1 MRIFWQ
7 LRWYFQQKWRHYVG
21 SILLFAVISA
31 LQLVPPKAVG
41 IIVDGVVDNTLDTNT
56 LILWLS
62 GLTVLIF
69 TIYGCRILWR
79 IWLFGAS
86 WELGTILRNRLYR
99 HLSTQPPRF
108 FERYKTGD
116 LMARGTND
124 VRNIVMT
131 AGEGGVLTAADSLIT
146 GIAVL
151 IIMVTQVSWKLTVM
165 ALLPMP
171 FLAIIIFFI
180 VRILHQRFRVAQ
192 EAFSTMSDMTQE
204 SLNGVRML
212 RAFGLENQ
220 EQQRFE
226 EVVDDTG
233 EKNIAVARVDAR
245 FDPAIQLTIGLSF
258 LLSVAAGAYLVDKGE
273 ITLGDLTAFTMYLG
287 LMIWPMLAF
296 AFLFNILERGS
307 AAWNRLQEI
316 FDEKPEI
323 ISGNKPIENKP
334 LPLKIDIDDFHWS
347 SDLPPALTEVNI
359 ELEPGK
365 MLGVAGPVGSGK
377 STLLTLLLRQHDLE
391 NGSIKFGDV
400 EIKDALLPQWRN
412 RFAVVNQSPFLF
424 SKSIFENIALGNPN
438 AEKEEVYRA
447 AKLACIHDDI
457 EKFPEGYQTE
467 VGEKGITLSGGQK
480 QRIAIARA
488 MLLNAQVL
496 VLDDALSAVDGRTE
510 HQILKNLETHY
521 RDQALIVIAHRL
533 TALEAADEIIV
544 LNHGHITE
552 RGQHSALLAHQAGTR
567 DVRVSETRAG
577 DGGIMNEPDQHV

>member
-131 AGEGGVLTAADSLIT
+131 AGEGVLTAADSLIT

-488 MLLNAQVL
+488 MLMNAQVL

-510 HQILKNLETHY
+510 HQILKNLETYY
-521 RDQALIVIAHRL
+521 RNQALIVIAHRL

-552 RGQHSALLAHQAGTR
+552 RGQHSALLAHKGWYAEMFEYQKLEQAM
-567 DVRVSETRAG
+567 E
-577 DGGIMNEPDQHV
+577 E

>member
-7 LRWYFQQKWRHYVG
+7 LRWYFQLKWKQYVG

-41 IIVDGVVDNTLDTNT
+41 IIVDGVVDNTLETST
-56 LILWLS
+56 LVMWLL
-62 GLTVLIF
+62 GLIVLF
-69 TIYGCRILWR
+69 FAIYGCRILWR

-99 HLSTQPPRF
+99 HVSTQPPRF

-131 AGEGGVLTAADSLIT
+131 AGEGVLTAADSLIT

-151 IIMVTQVSWKLTVM
+151 IIMVTQISWKLTAM

-180 VRILHQRFRVAQ
+180 VRILHKRFKIAQ

-245 FDPAIQLTIGLSF
+245 FDPAIQLTIGMSF
-258 LLSVAAGAYLVDKGE
+258 FLSVASGAYLVDQGD

-323 ISGNKPIENKP
+323 VSGETSLGTQP
-334 LPLKIDIDDFHWS
+334 LPLQIKIDEFHWS
-347 SDLPPALTEVNI
+347 KDLPPALTDVHI
-359 ELEPGK
+359 TLEPGK
-365 MLGVAGPVGSGK
+365 MLGIAGPVGSGK
-377 STLLTLLLRQHDLE
+377 STLLTLLLRQHDMD
-391 NGSIKFGDV
+391 NGTIQFGDIK
-400 EIKDALLPQWRN
+400 IKDAVLPEWRD

-424 SKSIFENIALGNPN
+424 SKSIFDNIALGNPN
-438 AEKEEVYRA
+438 ASKEDVYRA

-510 HQILKNLETHY
+510 HQILKNLETYY
-521 RDQALIVIAHRL
+521 REQSLIVIAHRL
-533 TALEAADEIIV
+533 TALEAAEEIVV
-544 LNHGHITE
+544 LNHGHIAE
-552 RGQHSALLAHQAGTR
+552 RGQHGALLERQGWYAEMYQYQKLEQAME
-567 DVRVSETRAG
+567 D
-577 DGGIMNEPDQHV
+577 

>member
-1 MRIFWQ
+1 MKIFWQ
-7 LRWYFQQKWRHYVG
+7 LRWYFQLKWKQYVG

-41 IIVDGVVDNTLDTNT
+41 IIVDGVVDNTLETST
-56 LILWLS
+56 LVMWLL
-62 GLTVLIF
+62 GLIVLF
-69 TIYGCRILWR
+69 FAIYGCRILWR

-86 WELGTILRNRLYR
+86 YELGTILRNRLYR
-99 HLSTQPPRF
+99 HVSTQPPRF

-124 VRNIVMT
+124 VRNIIVT
-131 AGEGGVLTAADSLIT
+131 AGDGVLTAADSLIT
-146 GIAVL
+146 GIAVI
-151 IIMVTQVSWKLTVM
+151 IIMVTQISWKLTAM

-180 VRILHQRFRVAQ
+180 VRILHKRFKIAQ
-192 EAFSTMSDMTQE
+192 EAFSTMSNMTQE

-226 EVVDDTG
+226 VVVDDTG

-245 FDPAIQLTIGLSF
+245 FDPAIQLTIGMSF
-258 LLSVAAGAYLVDKGE
+258 FLSVASGAYLVDQGD

-323 ISGNKPIENKP
+323 VSGETPIGTQP
-334 LPLKIDIDDFHWS
+334 LPLQIKIDEFHWS
-347 SDLPPALTEVNI
+347 KELPPALTDVHI
-359 ELEPGK
+359 ILEPGK
-365 MLGVAGPVGSGK
+365 MLGIAGPVGSGK
-377 STLLTLLLRQHDLE
+377 STLLTLLLRQQDMD
-391 NGSIKFGDV
+391 NGTIQFGDV
-400 EIKDALLPQWRN
+400 KIKDAVLPEWRD

-424 SKSIFENIALGNPN
+424 SKSIFENIALGNPS
-438 AEKEEVYRA
+438 ASKEDVYRA

-510 HQILKNLETHY
+510 HQILKNLETYY
-521 RDQALIVIAHRL
+521 REQSLIVIAHRL
-533 TALEAADEIIV
+533 TALEAAEEIVV
-544 LNHGHITE
+544 LNHGHIAE
-552 RGQHSALLAHQAGTR
+552 RGQHGTLLERQGWYAEMYQYQKLEQAME
-567 DVRVSETRAG
+567 D
-577 DGGIMNEPDQHV
+577 

>member
-7 LRWYFQQKWRHYVG
+7 LRWYFRQKWKHYVG

-41 IIVDGVVDNTLDTNT
+41 VIVDGVVDNTLETNT
-56 LILWLS
+56 LIMWLL
-62 GLTVLIF
+62 GLIVLLF

-131 AGEGGVLTAADSLIT
+131 AGEGVLTAADSVIT

-171 FLAIIIFFI
+171 FLAVIIFFI

-192 EAFSTMSDMTQE
+192 EAFSSMSDMTQE

-226 EVVDDTG
+226 DVVDDTG
-233 EKNIAVARVDAR
+233 AKNIAVARVDAR

-316 FDEKPEI
+316 FDEQPEI
-323 ISGNKPIENKP
+323 IGGTQPLDEKP
-334 LPLKIDIDDFHWS
+334 LPLHIKIDAFHWS
-347 SDLPPALTEVNI
+347 KELPPALAVVDVT
-359 ELEPGK
+359 LEPGK
-365 MLGVAGPVGSGK
+365 MLGIAGPVGSGK

-391 NGSIKFGDV
+391 NGTILFGDV
-400 EIKDALLPQWRN
+400 KIKDAILPQWRN

-424 SKSIFENIALGNPN
+424 SKSIFDNIALGNPQ
-438 AEKEEVYRA
+438 ATQEQVYQA
-447 AKLACIHDDI
+447 AKFACIHDDI
-457 EKFPEGYQTE
+457 KKFPDGYQTE

-544 LNHGHITE
+544 LNQGHVTE
-552 RGQHSALLAHQAGTR
+552 RGKHHSLLEHQGWYA
-567 DVRVSETRAG
+567 EMFQYQKLEQA
-577 DGGIMNEPDQHV
+577 MEE

>member
-7 LRWYFQQKWRHYVG
+7 LRWYFRQKWKHYVG

-41 IIVDGVVDNTLDTNT
+41 VIVDGVVDNTLETNT
-56 LILWLS
+56 LIMWLL
-62 GLTVLIF
+62 GLIVLLF

-131 AGEGGVLTAADSLIT
+131 AGEGVLTAADSVIT

-171 FLAIIIFFI
+171 FLAVIIFFI

-192 EAFSTMSDMTQE
+192 EAFSSMSDMTQE

-226 EVVDDTG
+226 GVVDDTG
-233 EKNIAVARVDAR
+233 AKNIAVARVDAR

-316 FDEKPEI
+316 FDEQPEI
-323 ISGNKPIENKP
+323 IGGTQPLDGKP
-334 LPLKIDIDDFHWS
+334 LPLHIKIDAFHWS
-347 SDLPPALTEVNI
+347 KELPPALAAVDVT
-359 ELEPGK
+359 LEPGK
-365 MLGVAGPVGSGK
+365 MLGIAGPVGSGK

-391 NGSIKFGDV
+391 NGTIQFGDV
-400 EIKDALLPQWRN
+400 KIKDAILPQWRN

-424 SKSIFENIALGNPN
+424 SKSIFDNIALGNPQ
-438 AEKEEVYRA
+438 ATKEQVYQA
-447 AKLACIHDDI
+447 AKFACIHDDI
-457 EKFPEGYQTE
+457 KKFPDGYQTE

-544 LNHGHITE
+544 LNHGHVTE
-552 RGQHSALLAHQAGTR
+552 RGKHHSLLEHQGWYA
-567 DVRVSETRAG
+567 EMFQYQKLEQA
-577 DGGIMNEPDQHV
+577 MEE

>member
-7 LRWYFQQKWRHYVG
+7 LRWYFRQKWKHYVG

-41 IIVDGVVDNTLDTNT
+41 VIVDGVVDNTLETNT
-56 LILWLS
+56 LIMWLL
-62 GLTVLIF
+62 GLIVLLF

-131 AGEGGVLTAADSLIT
+131 AGEGVLTAADSVIT

-171 FLAIIIFFI
+171 FLAVIIFFI

-192 EAFSTMSDMTQE
+192 EAFSSMSDMTQE

-226 EVVDDTG
+226 DIVDDTG
-233 EKNIAVARVDAR
+233 AKNIAVARVDAR

-316 FDEKPEI
+316 FDEQPEI
-323 ISGNKPIENKP
+323 IGGTQPLDDKP
-334 LPLKIDIDDFHWS
+334 LPLHIKIDAFHWS
-347 SDLPPALTEVNI
+347 KELPPALAAVDVT
-359 ELEPGK
+359 LEPGK
-365 MLGVAGPVGSGK
+365 MLGIAGPVGSGK
-377 STLLTLLLRQHDLE
+377 STLLSLLLRQHDLE
-391 NGSIKFGDV
+391 NGTIQFGDV
-400 EIKDALLPQWRN
+400 KIKDAILPQWRN

-424 SKSIFENIALGNPN
+424 SKSIFDNIALGNPQ
-438 AEKEEVYRA
+438 ATKEQVYQA
-447 AKLACIHDDI
+447 AKFACIHDDI
-457 EKFPEGYQTE
+457 KKFPDGYQTE

-544 LNHGHITE
+544 LNHGHVTE
-552 RGQHSALLAHQAGTR
+552 RGKHHSLLEHQGWYA
-567 DVRVSETRAG
+567 EMFQYQKLEQA
-577 DGGIMNEPDQHV
+577 MEE

>member
-7 LRWYFQQKWRHYVG
+7 LRWYFRQKWKHYVG

-41 IIVDGVVDNTLDTNT
+41 VIVDGVVDNTLETNT
-56 LILWLS
+56 LIMWLL
-62 GLTVLIF
+62 GLIVLLF

-131 AGEGGVLTAADSLIT
+131 AGEGVLTAADSVIT

-171 FLAIIIFFI
+171 FLAVIIFFI

-192 EAFSTMSDMTQE
+192 EAFSSMSDMTQE

-226 EVVDDTG
+226 DVVDDTG
-233 EKNIAVARVDAR
+233 AKNIAVARVDAR

-316 FDEKPEI
+316 FDEQPELI
-323 ISGNKPIENKP
+323 GGTQPLDEKP
-334 LPLKIDIDDFHWS
+334 LPLHIKIDAFHWS
-347 SDLPPALTEVNI
+347 KELPPALADVDVT
-359 ELEPGK
+359 LEPGK
-365 MLGVAGPVGSGK
+365 MLGIAGPVGSGK

-391 NGSIKFGDV
+391 NGTIQFGDV
-400 EIKDALLPQWRN
+400 KIKDAILPQWRN

-424 SKSIFENIALGNPN
+424 SKSIFDNIALGNPQ
-438 AEKEEVYRA
+438 ATKEQVYQA

-457 EKFPEGYQTE
+457 EKFPDGYQTE

-544 LNHGHITE
+544 LNHGHVTE
-552 RGQHSALLAHQAGTR
+552 RGKHHSLLEHQGWYA
-567 DVRVSETRAG
+567 EMFQYQKLEQA
-577 DGGIMNEPDQHV
+577 MEE

>member
-7 LRWYFQQKWRHYVG
+7 LRWYFRQKWKHYVG

-41 IIVDGVVDNTLDTNT
+41 VIVDGVVDNTLETNT
-56 LILWLS
+56 LIMWLL
-62 GLTVLIF
+62 GLIVLLF

-131 AGEGGVLTAADSLIT
+131 AGEGVLTAADSVIT

-171 FLAIIIFFI
+171 FLAVIIFFI
-180 VRILHQRFRVAQ
+180 VHILHQRFRVAQ
-192 EAFSTMSDMTQE
+192 EAFSSMSDMTQE

-226 EVVDDTG
+226 DVVDDTG
-233 EKNIAVARVDAR
+233 AKNIAVARVDAR

-258 LLSVAAGAYLVDKGE
+258 LLSVAAGTYLVDKGE

-316 FDEKPEI
+316 FDEQPEI
-323 ISGNKPIENKP
+323 IGGTQPLDGKP
-334 LPLKIDIDDFHWS
+334 LPLHIKIDAFHWS
-347 SDLPPALTEVNI
+347 RELPPALADVDVT
-359 ELEPGK
+359 LEPGK
-365 MLGVAGPVGSGK
+365 MLGITGPVGSGK

-391 NGSIKFGDV
+391 NGTIQFGDV
-400 EIKDALLPQWRN
+400 KIKDAILPQWRN

-424 SKSIFENIALGNPN
+424 SKSIFDNIALGNPQ
-438 AEKEEVYRA
+438 ATKEQVYQA

-457 EKFPEGYQTE
+457 EKFPDGYQTE

-552 RGQHSALLAHQAGTR
+552 RGKHHSLLEHQGWYA
-567 DVRVSETRAG
+567 EMFQYQKLEQA
-577 DGGIMNEPDQHV
+577 MEE

>member
-7 LRWYFQQKWRHYVG
+7 LRWYFRQKWKHYVG

-41 IIVDGVVDNTLDTNT
+41 VIVDGVVDNTLETNT
-56 LILWLS
+56 LIMWLL
-62 GLTVLIF
+62 GLIVLLF

-131 AGEGGVLTAADSLIT
+131 AGEGVLTAADSVIT

-171 FLAIIIFFI
+171 FLAVIIFFI

-192 EAFSTMSDMTQE
+192 EAFSSMSDMTQE

-226 EVVDDTG
+226 DVVDDTG
-233 EKNIAVARVDAR
+233 AKNIAVARVDAR

-316 FDEKPEI
+316 FDEQPEI
-323 ISGNKPIENKP
+323 IGGTQPLDEKP
-334 LPLKIDIDDFHWS
+334 LPLHIKIDALHWS
-347 SDLPPALTEVNI
+347 RELPPALADVDVT
-359 ELEPGK
+359 LEPGK
-365 MLGVAGPVGSGK
+365 MLGIAGPVGSGK

-391 NGSIKFGDV
+391 NGTIQFGDV
-400 EIKDALLPQWRN
+400 KIKDAILPQWRN

-424 SKSIFENIALGNPN
+424 SKSIFDNIALGNPQ
-438 AEKEEVYRA
+438 ATKEQVYQA

-457 EKFPEGYQTE
+457 EKFPDGYQTE

-544 LNHGHITE
+544 LNHGHVTE
-552 RGQHSALLAHQAGTR
+552 RGKHHSLLEHQGWYA
-567 DVRVSETRAG
+567 EMFQYQKLEQA
-577 DGGIMNEPDQHV
+577 MEE

>member
-7 LRWYFQQKWRHYVG
+7 LRWYFRQKWKHYVG
-21 SILLFAVISA
+21 SILLFAVIST

-41 IIVDGVVDNTLDTNT
+41 VIVDGVVDNTLETNT
-56 LILWLS
+56 LIMWLL
-62 GLTVLIF
+62 GLIVLLF

-131 AGEGGVLTAADSLIT
+131 AGEGVLTAADSVIT

-171 FLAIIIFFI
+171 FLAVIIFFI

-192 EAFSTMSDMTQE
+192 EAFSSMSDMTQE

-226 EVVDDTG
+226 DVVDDTG
-233 EKNIAVARVDAR
+233 AKNIAVARVDAR

-316 FDEKPEI
+316 FDEQPEI
-323 ISGNKPIENKP
+323 IGGTQPLDEKP
-334 LPLKIDIDDFHWS
+334 LPLHIKIDAFHWS
-347 SDLPPALTEVNI
+347 KELPPALAAVDVT
-359 ELEPGK
+359 LEPGK
-365 MLGVAGPVGSGK
+365 MLGIAGPVGSGK

-391 NGSIKFGDV
+391 NGTIQFGDV
-400 EIKDALLPQWRN
+400 KIKDAILPQWRN

-424 SKSIFENIALGNPN
+424 SKSIFDNIALGNPQ
-438 AEKEEVYRA
+438 ATKEQVYQA

-457 EKFPEGYQTE
+457 EKFPDGYQTE

-544 LNHGHITE
+544 LNHGHVTE
-552 RGQHSALLAHQAGTR
+552 RGKHHSLLEHKGWYAEMFQYQKLEQAM
-567 DVRVSETRAG
+567 E
-577 DGGIMNEPDQHV
+577 E

>member
-7 LRWYFQQKWRHYVG
+7 LRWYFRQKWKHYVG

-41 IIVDGVVDNTLDTNT
+41 VIVDGVVDNTLETNT
-56 LILWLS
+56 LIMWLL
-62 GLTVLIF
+62 GLIVLLF

-131 AGEGGVLTAADSLIT
+131 AGEGVLTAADSVIT

-171 FLAIIIFFI
+171 FLAVIIFFI

-192 EAFSTMSDMTQE
+192 EAFSSMSDMTQE

-226 EVVDDTG
+226 DVVDDTG
-233 EKNIAVARVDAR
+233 AKNIAVARVDAR

-316 FDEKPEI
+316 FDEQPEI
-323 ISGNKPIENKP
+323 IGGTQPLDNKP
-334 LPLKIDIDDFHWS
+334 LPLHIKIDAFHWS
-347 SDLPPALTEVNI
+347 KELPPALAAVDVT
-359 ELEPGK
+359 LEPGK
-365 MLGVAGPVGSGK
+365 MLGIAGPVGSGK

-391 NGSIKFGDV
+391 NGTIQFGDV
-400 EIKDALLPQWRN
+400 KIKDAILPQWRN
-412 RFAVVNQSPFLF
+412 RLAVVNQSPFLF
-424 SKSIFENIALGNPN
+424 SKSIFDNIALGNPQ
-438 AEKEEVYRA
+438 ATKEQVYQA

-457 EKFPEGYQTE
+457 EKFPDGYQTE

-544 LNHGHITE
+544 LNHGHVTE
-552 RGQHSALLAHQAGTR
+552 RGKHHSLLEHQGWYA
-567 DVRVSETRAG
+567 EMFQYQKLEQA
-577 DGGIMNEPDQHV
+577 MEE

>member
-7 LRWYFQQKWRHYVG
+7 LRWYFQLKWKQYVG

-41 IIVDGVVDNTLDTNT
+41 IIVDGVVDNTLETST
-56 LILWLS
+56 LVMWLL
-62 GLTVLIF
+62 GLIVLF
-69 TIYGCRILWR
+69 FAIYGCRILWR

-99 HLSTQPPRF
+99 HVSTQPPRF

-131 AGEGGVLTAADSLIT
+131 AGEGVLTAADSLIT

-151 IIMVTQVSWKLTVM
+151 IIMVTQISWKLTAM

-180 VRILHQRFRVAQ
+180 VRILHKRFKIAQ

-245 FDPAIQLTIGLSF
+245 FDPAIQLTIGMSF
-258 LLSVAAGAYLVDKGE
+258 FLSVASGAYLVDQGD

-323 ISGNKPIENKP
+323 VSGETSLGTQP
-334 LPLKIDIDDFHWS
+334 LPLQIKIDEFHWS
-347 SDLPPALTEVNI
+347 KDLPPALTDVHI
-359 ELEPGK
+359 TLEPGK
-365 MLGVAGPVGSGK
+365 MLGIAGPVGSGK
-377 STLLTLLLRQHDLE
+377 STLLTLLLRQHDMD
-391 NGSIKFGDV
+391 NGTIQFGDV
-400 EIKDALLPQWRN
+400 KIKDAVLPEWRD

-424 SKSIFENIALGNPN
+424 SKSIFDNIALGNPS
-438 AEKEEVYRA
+438 ASKEDVYRA

-510 HQILKNLETHY
+510 HQILKNLETYY
-521 RDQALIVIAHRL
+521 REQSLIVIAHRL
-533 TALEAADEIIV
+533 TALEAAEEIVV
-544 LNHGHITE
+544 LNHGHIAE
-552 RGQHSALLAHQAGTR
+552 RGQHGALLEREGWYAEMYQYQKLEQAME
-567 DVRVSETRAG
+567 D
-577 DGGIMNEPDQHV
+577 

>member
-131 AGEGGVLTAADSLIT
+131 AGEGVLTAADSLIT

-151 IIMVTQVSWKLTVM
+151 IIMLTQVSWKLTVM

-412 RFAVVNQSPFLF
+412 HFAVVNQSPFLF

-510 HQILKNLETHY
+510 HQILKNLETYY
-521 RDQALIVIAHRL
+521 RNQALIVIAHRL

-552 RGQHSALLAHQAGTR
+552 RGQHSALLAHKGWYAEMFEYQKLEQAM
-567 DVRVSETRAG
+567 E
-577 DGGIMNEPDQHV
+577 E

>member
-131 AGEGGVLTAADSLIT
+131 AGEGVLTAADSLIT

-412 RFAVVNQSPFLF
+412 HFAVVNQSPFLF

-510 HQILKNLETHY
+510 HQILKNLETYY
-521 RDQALIVIAHRL
+521 RNQALIVIAHRL

-552 RGQHSALLAHQAGTR
+552 RGQHSALLAHKGWYAEMFEYQKLEQAM
-567 DVRVSETRAG
+567 E
-577 DGGIMNEPDQHV
+577 E

>member
-131 AGEGGVLTAADSLIT
+131 AGEGVLTAADSLIT

-424 SKSIFENIALGNPN
+424 SKSIFDNIALGNPN

-510 HQILKNLETHY
+510 HQILKNLEIHY

-552 RGQHSALLAHQAGTR
+552 HGQHSALLAHQGWYA
-567 DVRVSETRAG
+567 EMFEYQKLEQA
-577 DGGIMNEPDQHV
+577 MEE

>member
-7 LRWYFQQKWRHYVG
+7 LRWYFRQKWKHYVG

-41 IIVDGVVDNTLDTNT
+41 VIVDGVVDNTLETNT
-56 LILWLS
+56 LIMWLL
-62 GLTVLIF
+62 GLIVLLF

-131 AGEGGVLTAADSLIT
+131 AGEGVLTAADSVIT

-171 FLAIIIFFI
+171 FLAVIIFFI

-192 EAFSTMSDMTQE
+192 EAFSSMSDMTQE

-226 EVVDDTG
+226 DVVDDTG
-233 EKNIAVARVDAR
+233 AKNIAVARVDAR

-316 FDEKPEI
+316 FDEQPEI
-323 ISGNKPIENKP
+323 IGGTQPLDNKP
-334 LPLKIDIDDFHWS
+334 LPLHIKIDAFHWS
-347 SDLPPALTEVNI
+347 KELPPALAAVDVT
-359 ELEPGK
+359 LEPGK
-365 MLGVAGPVGSGK
+365 MLGIAGPVGSGK

-391 NGSIKFGDV
+391 NGTIQFGDV
-400 EIKDALLPQWRN
+400 KIKDAILPQWRN

-424 SKSIFENIALGNPN
+424 SKSIFDNIALGNPQ
-438 AEKEEVYRA
+438 ATKEQVYQA

-457 EKFPEGYQTE
+457 EKFPDGYQTE

-552 RGQHSALLAHQAGTR
+552 RGKHHSLLEHQGWYA
-567 DVRVSETRAG
+567 EMFQYQKLEQA
-577 DGGIMNEPDQHV
+577 MEE

>member
-7 LRWYFQQKWRHYVG
+7 LRWYFRQKWKHYVG

-41 IIVDGVVDNTLDTNT
+41 VIVDGVVDNTLETNT
-56 LILWLS
+56 LIMWLL
-62 GLTVLIF
+62 GLIVLLF

-131 AGEGGVLTAADSLIT
+131 AGEGVLTAADSVIT

-171 FLAIIIFFI
+171 FLAVIIFFI

-192 EAFSTMSDMTQE
+192 EAFSSMSDMTQE
-204 SLNGVRML
+204 SLNGVLML

-226 EVVDDTG
+226 DVVDDTG
-233 EKNIAVARVDAR
+233 AKNIAVARVDAR

-316 FDEKPEI
+316 FDEQPEI
-323 ISGNKPIENKP
+323 IGGTQPLDEKP
-334 LPLKIDIDDFHWS
+334 LPLHIKIDAFHWS
-347 SDLPPALTEVNI
+347 KELPPALAAVDVT
-359 ELEPGK
+359 LEPGK
-365 MLGVAGPVGSGK
+365 MLGIAGPVGSGK

-391 NGSIKFGDV
+391 NGTIQFGDV
-400 EIKDALLPQWRN
+400 KIKDAILPQWRN

-424 SKSIFENIALGNPN
+424 SKSIFDNIALGNPQ
-438 AEKEEVYRA
+438 ATKEQVYQA

-457 EKFPEGYQTE
+457 EKFPDGYQTE

-544 LNHGHITE
+544 LNHGHVTE
-552 RGQHSALLAHQAGTR
+552 RGKHHSLLEHQGWYA
-567 DVRVSETRAG
+567 EMFQYQKLEQA
-577 DGGIMNEPDQHV
+577 MEE

>member
-7 LRWYFQQKWRHYVG
+7 LRWYFRQKWKHYVG

-41 IIVDGVVDNTLDTNT
+41 VIVDGVVDNTLETNT
-56 LILWLS
+56 LIMWLL
-62 GLTVLIF
+62 GLIVLLF

-131 AGEGGVLTAADSLIT
+131 AGEGVLTAADSVIT

-171 FLAIIIFFI
+171 FLAVIIFFI

-192 EAFSTMSDMTQE
+192 EAFSSMSDMTQE

-226 EVVDDTG
+226 DVVDDTG
-233 EKNIAVARVDAR
+233 AKNIAVARVDAR

-287 LMIWPMLAF
+287 LMIWSMLAF

-316 FDEKPEI
+316 FDEQPEI
-323 ISGNKPIENKP
+323 IGGTQPLDEKP
-334 LPLKIDIDDFHWS
+334 LPLHIKIDAFHWS
-347 SDLPPALTEVNI
+347 KELPPALAVVDVT
-359 ELEPGK
+359 LEPGK
-365 MLGVAGPVGSGK
+365 MLGIAGPVGSGK

-391 NGSIKFGDV
+391 NGTIQFGDV
-400 EIKDALLPQWRN
+400 KIKDAILPQWRN

-424 SKSIFENIALGNPN
+424 SKSIFDNIALGNPQ
-438 AEKEEVYRA
+438 ATQEQVYQA

-457 EKFPEGYQTE
+457 KKFPDGYQTE

-544 LNHGHITE
+544 LNHGHVTE
-552 RGQHSALLAHQAGTR
+552 RGKHHSLLEHQGWYA
-567 DVRVSETRAG
+567 EMFQYQKLEQA
-577 DGGIMNEPDQHV
+577 MEE

>member
-7 LRWYFQQKWRHYVG
+7 LRWYFRQKWKHYVG
-21 SILLFAVISA
+21 SIILFAVISA

-41 IIVDGVVDNTLDTNT
+41 VIVDGVVDNTLETNT
-56 LILWLS
+56 LIMWLL
-62 GLTVLIF
+62 GLIVLLF

-131 AGEGGVLTAADSLIT
+131 AGEGVLTAADSVIT

-151 IIMVTQVSWKLTVM
+151 IIMVTQVSWKLTIM

-171 FLAIIIFFI
+171 FLAVIIFFI

-192 EAFSTMSDMTQE
+192 EAFSSMSDMTQE

-226 EVVDDTG
+226 DVVDDTG
-233 EKNIAVARVDAR
+233 AKNIAVARVDAR

-316 FDEKPEI
+316 FDEQPEI
-323 ISGNKPIENKP
+323 IGGTQPLDNKP
-334 LPLKIDIDDFHWS
+334 LPLHIKIDAFHWS
-347 SDLPPALTEVNI
+347 KELPPALAAVDVT
-359 ELEPGK
+359 LEPGK
-365 MLGVAGPVGSGK
+365 MLGIAGPVGSGK

-391 NGSIKFGDV
+391 NGTIQFGDV
-400 EIKDALLPQWRN
+400 KIKDAILPQWRN

-424 SKSIFENIALGNPN
+424 SKSIFDNIALGNPQ
-438 AEKEEVYRA
+438 ATKEQVYQA

-457 EKFPEGYQTE
+457 EKFPDGYQTE

-544 LNHGHITE
+544 LNHGHVTE
-552 RGQHSALLAHQAGTR
+552 RGKHHSLLEHQGWYA
-567 DVRVSETRAG
+567 EMFQYQKLEQA
-577 DGGIMNEPDQHV
+577 MEE

>member
-7 LRWYFQQKWRHYVG
+7 LRWYFRQKWKHYVG

-41 IIVDGVVDNTLDTNT
+41 VIVDGVVDNTLETNT
-56 LILWLS
+56 LIMWLL
-62 GLTVLIF
+62 GLIVLLF

-108 FERYKTGD
+108 FEQYKTGD

-131 AGEGGVLTAADSLIT
+131 AGEGVLTAADSVIT

-171 FLAIIIFFI
+171 FLAVIIFFI

-192 EAFSTMSDMTQE
+192 EAFSSMSDMTQE

-226 EVVDDTG
+226 DVVDDTG
-233 EKNIAVARVDAR
+233 AKNIAVARVDAR

-316 FDEKPEI
+316 FDEQPEI
-323 ISGNKPIENKP
+323 IGGTQPLDEKP
-334 LPLKIDIDDFHWS
+334 LPLHIKIDAFHWS
-347 SDLPPALTEVNI
+347 KELPPALAAVDVT
-359 ELEPGK
+359 LEPGK
-365 MLGVAGPVGSGK
+365 MLGIAGPVGSGK

-391 NGSIKFGDV
+391 NGTIQFGDV
-400 EIKDALLPQWRN
+400 KIKDAILPQWRN

-424 SKSIFENIALGNPN
+424 SKSIFDNIALGNPQ
-438 AEKEEVYRA
+438 ATKEQVYQA

-457 EKFPEGYQTE
+457 KKFPDGYQTE

-544 LNHGHITE
+544 LNHGHVTE
-552 RGQHSALLAHQAGTR
+552 RGKHHSLLEHQGWYA
-567 DVRVSETRAG
+567 EMFQYQKLEQA
-577 DGGIMNEPDQHV
+577 MEE

>member
-7 LRWYFQQKWRHYVG
+7 LRWYFRQKWKHYVG

-41 IIVDGVVDNTLDTNT
+41 VIVDGVVDNTLETNT
-56 LILWLS
+56 LIMWLL
-62 GLTVLIF
+62 GLIVLLF

-131 AGEGGVLTAADSLIT
+131 AGEGVLTAADSVIT

-171 FLAIIIFFI
+171 FLAVIIFFI

-192 EAFSTMSDMTQE
+192 EAFSSMSDMTQE

-226 EVVDDTG
+226 DVVDDTG
-233 EKNIAVARVDAR
+233 AKNIAVARVDAR

-316 FDEKPEI
+316 FDEQPEI
-323 ISGNKPIENKP
+323 IGGTQPLDDKP
-334 LPLKIDIDDFHWS
+334 LPLHIKIDAFHWS
-347 SDLPPALTEVNI
+347 KELPPALAAVDVT
-359 ELEPGK
+359 LEPGK
-365 MLGVAGPVGSGK
+365 MLGIAGPVGSGK
-377 STLLTLLLRQHDLE
+377 STLLSLLLRQHDLE
-391 NGSIKFGDV
+391 NGTIQFGDV
-400 EIKDALLPQWRN
+400 KIKDAILPQWRN

-424 SKSIFENIALGNPN
+424 SKSIFDNIALGNPQ
-438 AEKEEVYRA
+438 ATKEQVYQA
-447 AKLACIHDDI
+447 AKFACIHDDI
-457 EKFPEGYQTE
+457 KKFPDGYQTE

-521 RDQALIVIAHRL
+521 SDQALIVIAHRL

-544 LNHGHITE
+544 LNHGHVTE
-552 RGQHSALLAHQAGTR
+552 RGKHHSLLEHQGWYA
-567 DVRVSETRAG
+567 EMFQYQKLEQA
-577 DGGIMNEPDQHV
+577 MEE

>member
-7 LRWYFQQKWRHYVG
+7 LRWYFRQKWKHYVG

-41 IIVDGVVDNTLDTNT
+41 VIVDGVVDNTLETNT
-56 LILWLS
+56 LIMWLL
-62 GLTVLIF
+62 GLIVLLF

-131 AGEGGVLTAADSLIT
+131 AGEGVLTAADSVIT

-171 FLAIIIFFI
+171 FLAVIIFFI

-192 EAFSTMSDMTQE
+192 EAFSSMSDMTQE

-226 EVVDDTG
+226 DVVDDTG
-233 EKNIAVARVDAR
+233 AKNIAVARVDAR

-316 FDEKPEI
+316 FDEQPEI
-323 ISGNKPIENKP
+323 IGGTQPLDEKP
-334 LPLKIDIDDFHWS
+334 LPLYIKIDAFHWS
-347 SDLPPALTEVNI
+347 KELPPALAAVDVT
-359 ELEPGK
+359 LEPGK
-365 MLGVAGPVGSGK
+365 MLGIAGPVGSGK

-391 NGSIKFGDV
+391 NGTIQFGDV
-400 EIKDALLPQWRN
+400 KIKDAILPQWRN
-412 RFAVVNQSPFLF
+412 SFAVVNQSPFLF
-424 SKSIFENIALGNPN
+424 SKSIFDNIALGNPQ
-438 AEKEEVYRA
+438 ATKEQVYQA

-457 EKFPEGYQTE
+457 EKFPDGYQTE

-544 LNHGHITE
+544 LNHGHVTE
-552 RGQHSALLAHQAGTR
+552 RGKHHSLLEHQGWYA
-567 DVRVSETRAG
+567 EMFQYQKLEQA
-577 DGGIMNEPDQHV
+577 MEE

>member
-7 LRWYFQQKWRHYVG
+7 LRWYFRQKWKHYVG

-41 IIVDGVVDNTLDTNT
+41 VIVDGVVDNTLETNT
-56 LILWLS
+56 LIMWLL
-62 GLTVLIF
+62 GLIVLLF

-131 AGEGGVLTAADSLIT
+131 AGEGALTAADSVIT

-171 FLAIIIFFI
+171 FLALIIFFI

-192 EAFSTMSDMTQE
+192 EAFSSMSDMTQE

-226 EVVDDTG
+226 DVVDDTG
-233 EKNIAVARVDAR
+233 AKNIAVARVDAR

-316 FDEKPEI
+316 FDEQPEI
-323 ISGNKPIENKP
+323 IGGTQPLDDKP
-334 LPLKIDIDDFHWS
+334 LPLHIKIDAFHWS
-347 SDLPPALTEVNI
+347 KELPPALAAVDVT
-359 ELEPGK
+359 LEPGK
-365 MLGVAGPVGSGK
+365 MLGIAGPVGSGK
-377 STLLTLLLRQHDLE
+377 STLLSLLLRQHDLE
-391 NGSIKFGDV
+391 NGTIQFGDV
-400 EIKDALLPQWRN
+400 KIKDAILPQWRN

-424 SKSIFENIALGNPN
+424 SKSIFDNIALGNPQ
-438 AEKEEVYRA
+438 ATQEQVYQA
-447 AKLACIHDDI
+447 AKFACIHDDI
-457 EKFPEGYQTE
+457 EKFPDGYQTE

-510 HQILKNLETHY
+510 HLILKNLETHY

-544 LNHGHITE
+544 LNHGHVTE
-552 RGQHSALLAHQAGTR
+552 RGKHHSLLEHQGWYA
-567 DVRVSETRAG
+567 EMFQYQKLEQA
-577 DGGIMNEPDQHV
+577 MEE

>member
-7 LRWYFQQKWRHYVG
+7 LRWYFQLKWKQYVG

-41 IIVDGVVDNTLDTNT
+41 IIVDGVVDNTLKTST
-56 LILWLS
+56 LVMWLL
-62 GLTVLIF
+62 GLIVLF
-69 TIYGCRILWR
+69 FAIYGCRILWR

-99 HLSTQPPRF
+99 HVSTQPPRF

-131 AGEGGVLTAADSLIT
+131 AGEGVLTAADSLIT

-151 IIMVTQVSWKLTVM
+151 IIMVTQISWKLTAM

-180 VRILHQRFRVAQ
+180 VRILHKRFKIAQ

-245 FDPAIQLTIGLSF
+245 FDPAIQLTIGMSF
-258 LLSVAAGAYLVDKGE
+258 FLSVASGAYLVDQGD

-316 FDEKPEI
+316 LDEKPEI
-323 ISGNKPIENKP
+323 VSGETPLGTQP
-334 LPLKIDIDDFHWS
+334 LPLQIKIDEFHWS
-347 SDLPPALTEVNI
+347 KELPPALTDVHI
-359 ELEPGK
+359 TLEPGK
-365 MLGVAGPVGSGK
+365 MLGIAGPVGSGK
-377 STLLTLLLRQHDLE
+377 STLLTLLLRQHDMD
-391 NGSIKFGDV
+391 NGTIQFGDV
-400 EIKDALLPQWRN
+400 KIKDAVLPEWRD

-424 SKSIFENIALGNPN
+424 SKSIFENIALGNPS
-438 AEKEEVYRA
+438 ASKEDVYRA

-510 HQILKNLETHY
+510 HQILKNLETYY
-521 RDQALIVIAHRL
+521 REQSLIVIAHRL
-533 TALEAADEIIV
+533 TALEAAEEIVV
-544 LNHGHITE
+544 LNHGHIAE
-552 RGQHSALLAHQAGTR
+552 RGQHGTLLERQGWYAEMYQYQKLEQAME
-567 DVRVSETRAG
+567 D
-577 DGGIMNEPDQHV
+577 

>member
-131 AGEGGVLTAADSLIT
+131 AGEGVLTAADSLIT

-424 SKSIFENIALGNPN
+424 SKSIFDNIALGNPN

-552 RGQHSALLAHQAGTR
+552 CGQHSALLAHQGWYA
-567 DVRVSETRAG
+567 EMFEYQKLEQA
-577 DGGIMNEPDQHV
+577 MEE

>member
-131 AGEGGVLTAADSLIT
+131 AGEGVLTAADSLIT

-151 IIMVTQVSWKLTVM
+151 VIMVTQVSWKLTVM

-192 EAFSTMSDMTQE
+192 EAFSTMSDITQE

-400 EIKDALLPQWRN
+400 KIKDALLPQWRN

-424 SKSIFENIALGNPN
+424 SKSIFDNIALGNPN

-552 RGQHSALLAHQAGTR
+552 RGQHSALLAHQGWYA
-567 DVRVSETRAG
+567 EMFEYQKLEQA
-577 DGGIMNEPDQHV
+577 MEE

>member
-1 MRIFWQ
+1 
-7 LRWYFQQKWRHYVG
+7 
-21 SILLFAVISA
+21 
-31 LQLVPPKAVG
+31 
-41 IIVDGVVDNTLDTNT
+41 
-56 LILWLS
+56 
-62 GLTVLIF
+62 
-69 TIYGCRILWR
+69 
-79 IWLFGAS
+79 
-86 WELGTILRNRLYR
+86 E
-99 HLSTQPPRF
+99 
-108 FERYKTGD
+108 
-116 LMARGTND
+116 
-124 VRNIVMT
+124 
-131 AGEGGVLTAADSLIT
+131 
-146 GIAVL
+146 
-151 IIMVTQVSWKLTVM
+151 
-165 ALLPMP
+165 LLPMP

-192 EAFSTMSDMTQE
+192 KAFPTMSDMTQE

-365 MLGVAGPVGSGK
+365 MLGVAGPVGS
-377 STLLTLLLRQHDLE
+377 
-391 NGSIKFGDV
+391 
-400 EIKDALLPQWRN
+400 
-412 RFAVVNQSPFLF
+412 
-424 SKSIFENIALGNPN
+424 
-438 AEKEEVYRA
+438 
-447 AKLACIHDDI
+447 
-457 EKFPEGYQTE
+457 
-467 VGEKGITLSGGQK
+467 
-480 QRIAIARA
+480 
-488 MLLNAQVL
+488 
-496 VLDDALSAVDGRTE
+496 
-510 HQILKNLETHY
+510 
-521 RDQALIVIAHRL
+521 
-533 TALEAADEIIV
+533 
-544 LNHGHITE
+544 
-552 RGQHSALLAHQAGTR
+552 
-567 DVRVSETRAG
+567 
-577 DGGIMNEPDQHV
+577 

>member
-7 LRWYFQQKWRHYVG
+7 LRWYFQLKWKQYVG

-41 IIVDGVVDNTLDTNT
+41 IIVDGVVDNTLKTST
-56 LILWLS
+56 LVMWLL
-62 GLTVLIF
+62 GLIVLF
-69 TIYGCRILWR
+69 FAIYGCRILWR

-99 HLSTQPPRF
+99 HVSTQPPRF

-131 AGEGGVLTAADSLIT
+131 AGEGVLTAADSLIT

-151 IIMVTQVSWKLTVM
+151 IIMVTQISWKLTAM

-180 VRILHQRFRVAQ
+180 VRILHKRFKIAQ

-245 FDPAIQLTIGLSF
+245 FDPAIQLTIGMSF
-258 LLSVAAGAYLVDKGE
+258 FLSVASGAYLVDQGD

-323 ISGNKPIENKP
+323 VSGETPLGTQP
-334 LPLKIDIDDFHWS
+334 LPLQIKIDEFHWS
-347 SDLPPALTEVNI
+347 KELPPALTDVHI
-359 ELEPGK
+359 TLEPGK
-365 MLGVAGPVGSGK
+365 MLGIAGPVGSGK
-377 STLLTLLLRQHDLE
+377 STLLTLLLRQHDMD
-391 NGSIKFGDV
+391 NGTIQFGDV
-400 EIKDALLPQWRN
+400 KIKDAVLPEWRD

-424 SKSIFENIALGNPN
+424 SKSIFENIALGNPS
-438 AEKEEVYRA
+438 ASKEDVYRA

-510 HQILKNLETHY
+510 HQILKNLETYY
-521 RDQALIVIAHRL
+521 REQSLIVIAHRL
-533 TALEAADEIIV
+533 TALEAAEEIVV
-544 LNHGHITE
+544 LNHGHIAE
-552 RGQHSALLAHQAGTR
+552 RGQHGTLLERQGWYAEMYQYQKLEQAME
-567 DVRVSETRAG
+567 D
-577 DGGIMNEPDQHV
+577 

>member
-131 AGEGGVLTAADSLIT
+131 AGEGVLTAADSLIT

-400 EIKDALLPQWRN
+400 KIKDALLPQWRN

-424 SKSIFENIALGNPN
+424 SKSIFDNIALGNPN

-552 RGQHSALLAHQAGTR
+552 RGQHSALLAHQGWYA
-567 DVRVSETRAG
+567 EMFEYQKLEQA
-577 DGGIMNEPDQHV
+577 MEE

>member
-7 LRWYFQQKWRHYVG
+7 LRWYFRQKWKHYVG

-41 IIVDGVVDNTLDTNT
+41 VIVDGVVDNTLETNT
-56 LILWLS
+56 LIMWLL
-62 GLTVLIF
+62 GLIVLLF

-131 AGEGGVLTAADSLIT
+131 AGEGVLTAADSVIT

-171 FLAIIIFFI
+171 FLAVIIFFI
-180 VRILHQRFRVAQ
+180 VRILHQRFRIAQ
-192 EAFSTMSDMTQE
+192 EAFSSMSDMTQE

-226 EVVDDTG
+226 DVVDDTG
-233 EKNIAVARVDAR
+233 AKNIAVARVDAR

-316 FDEKPEI
+316 FDEQPEI
-323 ISGNKPIENKP
+323 IGGTQPLDEKP
-334 LPLKIDIDDFHWS
+334 LPLHIKIDAFHWS
-347 SDLPPALTEVNI
+347 KELPPALAVVDVT
-359 ELEPGK
+359 LEPGK
-365 MLGVAGPVGSGK
+365 MLGIAGPVGSGK

-391 NGSIKFGDV
+391 NGTIQFGDV
-400 EIKDALLPQWRN
+400 KIKDAILPQWRN

-424 SKSIFENIALGNPN
+424 SKSIFDNIALGNPQ
-438 AEKEEVYRA
+438 ATKEQVYQA

-457 EKFPEGYQTE
+457 EKFPDGYQTE

-544 LNHGHITE
+544 LNHGHVTE
-552 RGQHSALLAHQAGTR
+552 RGKHHSLLEHQGWYA
-567 DVRVSETRAG
+567 EMFQYQKLEQA
-577 DGGIMNEPDQHV
+577 MEE

>member
-7 LRWYFQQKWRHYVG
+7 LRWYFQLKWKQYVG
-21 SILLFAVISA
+21 SILLFSVISA

-41 IIVDGVVDNTLDTNT
+41 IIVDGVVDNTLETST
-56 LILWLS
+56 LVMWLL
-62 GLTVLIF
+62 GLIVLF
-69 TIYGCRILWR
+69 FAIYGCRILWR

-99 HLSTQPPRF
+99 HVSTQPPRF

-131 AGEGGVLTAADSLIT
+131 AGEGVLTAADSLIT

-151 IIMVTQVSWKLTVM
+151 IIMVTQISWKLTAM

-180 VRILHQRFRVAQ
+180 VRILHKRFKIAQ

-245 FDPAIQLTIGLSF
+245 FDPAIQLTIGMSF
-258 LLSVAAGAYLVDKGE
+258 FLSVASGAYLVDQGD

-323 ISGNKPIENKP
+323 VSGETPLGTQP
-334 LPLKIDIDDFHWS
+334 LPLQIKIDEFHWS
-347 SDLPPALTEVNI
+347 KELPPALTDVHI
-359 ELEPGK
+359 TLEPGK
-365 MLGVAGPVGSGK
+365 MLGIAGPVGSGK
-377 STLLTLLLRQHDLE
+377 STLLTLLLRQHDMD
-391 NGSIKFGDV
+391 NGTIQFGDV
-400 EIKDALLPQWRN
+400 KIKDAVLPEWRD

-424 SKSIFENIALGNPN
+424 SKSIFENIALGNPS
-438 AEKEEVYRA
+438 ASKEDVYRA

-510 HQILKNLETHY
+510 HQILKNLETYY
-521 RDQALIVIAHRL
+521 REQSLIVIAHRL
-533 TALEAADEIIV
+533 TALEAAEEIVV
-544 LNHGHITE
+544 LNHGHIAE
-552 RGQHSALLAHQAGTR
+552 RGQHGTLLERQGWYAEMYQYQKLEQAME
-567 DVRVSETRAG
+567 D
-577 DGGIMNEPDQHV
+577 

>member
-7 LRWYFQQKWRHYVG
+7 LRWYFQLKWKQYVG

-41 IIVDGVVDNTLDTNT
+41 IIVDGVVDNTLETST
-56 LILWLS
+56 LVMWLL
-62 GLTVLIF
+62 GLIVLF
-69 TIYGCRILWR
+69 FAIYGCRILWR

-99 HLSTQPPRF
+99 HVSTQPPRF

-131 AGEGGVLTAADSLIT
+131 AGEGVLTAADSLIT

-151 IIMVTQVSWKLTVM
+151 IIMVTQISWKLTAM

-180 VRILHQRFRVAQ
+180 VRILHKRFKIAQ

-245 FDPAIQLTIGLSF
+245 FDPAIQLTIGMSF
-258 LLSVAAGAYLVDKGE
+258 FLSVASGAYLVDQGD

-323 ISGNKPIENKP
+323 VSGETSLGTQP
-334 LPLKIDIDDFHWS
+334 LPLQIKIDEFHWS
-347 SDLPPALTEVNI
+347 KDLPPALTDVHI
-359 ELEPGK
+359 TLEPGK
-365 MLGVAGPVGSGK
+365 MLGIAGPVGSGK
-377 STLLTLLLRQHDLE
+377 STLLTLLLRQHDMD
-391 NGSIKFGDV
+391 NGTIQFGDIK
-400 EIKDALLPQWRN
+400 IKDAVLPEWRD

-424 SKSIFENIALGNPN
+424 SKSIFDNIALGNPN
-438 AEKEEVYRA
+438 ASKEDVYRA

-510 HQILKNLETHY
+510 HQILKNLETYY
-521 RDQALIVIAHRL
+521 REQSLIVIAHRL
-533 TALEAADEIIV
+533 TALEAAEEIVV
-544 LNHGHITE
+544 LNHGHIAE
-552 RGQHSALLAHQAGTR
+552 RGQHSALLERQGWYAEMYQYQKLEQAME
-567 DVRVSETRAG
+567 D
-577 DGGIMNEPDQHV
+577 

>member
-7 LRWYFQQKWRHYVG
+7 LRWYFRQKWKHYVG

-41 IIVDGVVDNTLDTNT
+41 VIVDGVVDNTLETNT
-56 LILWLS
+56 LIMWLL
-62 GLTVLIF
+62 GLIVLLF

-131 AGEGGVLTAADSLIT
+131 AGEGVLTAADSVIT

-171 FLAIIIFFI
+171 FLAVIIFFI

-192 EAFSTMSDMTQE
+192 EAFSSMSDMTQE

-226 EVVDDTG
+226 DVVDDTG
-233 EKNIAVARVDAR
+233 AKNIAVARVDAR

-316 FDEKPEI
+316 FDEQPEI
-323 ISGNKPIENKP
+323 IGGTQPLDGKP
-334 LPLKIDIDDFHWS
+334 LPLHIKIDTFHWS
-347 SDLPPALTEVNI
+347 RELPPALADVDVT
-359 ELEPGK
+359 LEPGK
-365 MLGVAGPVGSGK
+365 MLGIAGPVGSGK

-391 NGSIKFGDV
+391 NGTIQFGDV
-400 EIKDALLPQWRN
+400 KIKDAILPQWRN

-424 SKSIFENIALGNPN
+424 SKSIFDNIALGNPQ
-438 AEKEEVYRA
+438 ATQEQVYQA
-447 AKLACIHDDI
+447 AKFACIHDDI
-457 EKFPEGYQTE
+457 KKFPDGYQTE

-544 LNHGHITE
+544 LNHGHVTE
-552 RGQHSALLAHQAGTR
+552 RGKHHSLLEHQGWYA
-567 DVRVSETRAG
+567 EMFQYQKLEQA
-577 DGGIMNEPDQHV
+577 MEE

>member
-7 LRWYFQQKWRHYVG
+7 LRWYFQLKWKQYVG

-41 IIVDGVVDNTLDTNT
+41 IIVDGVVDNTLETST
-56 LILWLS
+56 LVMWLL
-62 GLTVLIF
+62 GLIVLF
-69 TIYGCRILWR
+69 FAIYGCRILWR

-99 HLSTQPPRF
+99 HVSTQPPRF

-131 AGEGGVLTAADSLIT
+131 AGEGVLTAADSLIT

-151 IIMVTQVSWKLTVM
+151 IIMVTQISWKLTAM

-180 VRILHQRFRVAQ
+180 VRILHKRFKIAQ

-245 FDPAIQLTIGLSF
+245 FDPAIQLTIGMSF
-258 LLSVAAGAYLVDKGE
+258 FLSVASGAYLVDQGD

-323 ISGNKPIENKP
+323 VSGETSLGTQP
-334 LPLKIDIDDFHWS
+334 LPLQIKINEFHWS
-347 SDLPPALTEVNI
+347 KDLPPALTDVHI
-359 ELEPGK
+359 TLEPGK
-365 MLGVAGPVGSGK
+365 MLGIAGPVGSGK
-377 STLLTLLLRQHDLE
+377 STLLTLLLRQHDMD
-391 NGSIKFGDV
+391 NGTIQFGDV
-400 EIKDALLPQWRN
+400 KIKDAVLPEWRD

-424 SKSIFENIALGNPN
+424 SKSIFENIALGNPS
-438 AEKEEVYRA
+438 ASKEDVYRA
-447 AKLACIHDDI
+447 ANLACIHDDI

-488 MLLNAQVL
+488 MLLNAKVL

-510 HQILKNLETHY
+510 HKILKNLETYY
-521 RDQALIVIAHRL
+521 REQSLIVIAHRL
-533 TALEAADEIIV
+533 TALEAAEEIVV
-544 LNHGHITE
+544 LNHGHIAE
-552 RGQHSALLAHQAGTR
+552 RGQHGTLLERQGWYAEMYQYQKLEQAME
-567 DVRVSETRAG
+567 D
-577 DGGIMNEPDQHV
+577 

>member
-7 LRWYFQQKWRHYVG
+7 LRWYFRQKWKHYVG

-41 IIVDGVVDNTLDTNT
+41 VIVDGVVDNTLETNT
-56 LILWLS
+56 LIMWLL
-62 GLTVLIF
+62 GLIVLLF

-99 HLSTQPPRF
+99 HLSTQPPHF

-116 LMARGTND
+116 VMARGTND

-131 AGEGGVLTAADSLIT
+131 AGEGVLTAADSVIT

-171 FLAIIIFFI
+171 FLAVIIFFI

-192 EAFSTMSDMTQE
+192 EAFSSMSDMTQE

-226 EVVDDTG
+226 DVVDDTG
-233 EKNIAVARVDAR
+233 AKNIAVARVDAR

-316 FDEKPEI
+316 FDEQPEI
-323 ISGNKPIENKP
+323 IGGTQPLDEKP
-334 LPLKIDIDDFHWS
+334 LPLHIKIDAFHWS
-347 SDLPPALTEVNI
+347 KELPPALAVVDVT
-359 ELEPGK
+359 LEPGK
-365 MLGVAGPVGSGK
+365 MLGIAGPVGSGK

-391 NGSIKFGDV
+391 NGTIQFGDV
-400 EIKDALLPQWRN
+400 KIKDAILPQWRN

-424 SKSIFENIALGNPN
+424 SKSIFDNIALGNPQ
-438 AEKEEVYRA
+438 ATQEQVYQA
-447 AKLACIHDDI
+447 AKFACIHDDI
-457 EKFPEGYQTE
+457 KKFPDGYQTE

-544 LNHGHITE
+544 LNHGHVTE
-552 RGQHSALLAHQAGTR
+552 RGKHHSLLEHQGWYA
-567 DVRVSETRAG
+567 EMFQYQKLEQA
-577 DGGIMNEPDQHV
+577 MEE

>member
-7 LRWYFQQKWRHYVG
+7 LRWYFQLKWKQYVG

-41 IIVDGVVDNTLDTNT
+41 IIVDGVVDNTLETST
-56 LILWLS
+56 LVMWLL
-62 GLTVLIF
+62 GLIVLF
-69 TIYGCRILWR
+69 FAIYGCRILWR

-99 HLSTQPPRF
+99 HVSTQPPRF

-131 AGEGGVLTAADSLIT
+131 AGEGVLTAADSLIT

-151 IIMVTQVSWKLTVM
+151 IIMVTQISWKLTAM

-180 VRILHQRFRVAQ
+180 VRILHKRFKIAQ

-233 EKNIAVARVDAR
+233 KKNIAVARVDAR
-245 FDPAIQLTIGLSF
+245 FDPAIQLTIGMSF
-258 LLSVAAGAYLVDKGE
+258 FLSVASGAYLVDQGD

-323 ISGNKPIENKP
+323 VSGETPLGTQP
-334 LPLKIDIDDFHWS
+334 LPLQIKIDEFHWS
-347 SDLPPALTEVNI
+347 KDLPPALTDVHI
-359 ELEPGK
+359 TLEPGK
-365 MLGVAGPVGSGK
+365 MLGIAGPVGSGK
-377 STLLTLLLRQHDLE
+377 STLLTLLLRQHDMD
-391 NGSIKFGDV
+391 NGTIQFGDIK
-400 EIKDALLPQWRN
+400 IKDAVLPEWRN

-424 SKSIFENIALGNPN
+424 SKSIFDNIALGNPN
-438 AEKEEVYRA
+438 ASKEDVYRA

-510 HQILKNLETHY
+510 HQILKNLETYY
-521 RDQALIVIAHRL
+521 REQSLIVIAHRL
-533 TALEAADEIIV
+533 TALEAAEEIVV
-544 LNHGHITE
+544 LNHGHIAE
-552 RGQHSALLAHQAGTR
+552 RGQHGALLERQGWYAEMYQYQKLEQAME
-567 DVRVSETRAG
+567 D
-577 DGGIMNEPDQHV
+577 

>member
-7 LRWYFQQKWRHYVG
+7 LRWYFRQKWKHYVG
-21 SILLFAVISA
+21 TILLFAVISA

-41 IIVDGVVDNTLDTNT
+41 VIVDGVVDNTLETNT
-56 LILWLS
+56 LIMWLL
-62 GLTVLIF
+62 GLIVLLF

-131 AGEGGVLTAADSLIT
+131 AGEGVLTAADSIIT

-171 FLAIIIFFI
+171 FLAVIIFFI

-192 EAFSTMSDMTQE
+192 EAFSSMSDMTQE

-226 EVVDDTG
+226 DVVDDTG
-233 EKNIAVARVDAR
+233 AKNIAVARVDAR

-316 FDEKPEI
+316 FDEQPEI
-323 ISGNKPIENKP
+323 IGGTQPLDNKP
-334 LPLKIDIDDFHWS
+334 LPLHIKIDAFHWS
-347 SDLPPALTEVNI
+347 KELPPALAAVDVT
-359 ELEPGK
+359 LEPGK
-365 MLGVAGPVGSGK
+365 MLGIAGPVGSGK

-391 NGSIKFGDV
+391 NGTIQFGDV
-400 EIKDALLPQWRN
+400 KIKDAILPQWRN

-424 SKSIFENIALGNPN
+424 SKSIFDNIALGNPQ
-438 AEKEEVYRA
+438 ATKEQVYQA

-457 EKFPEGYQTE
+457 EKFPDGYQTE

-544 LNHGHITE
+544 LNHGHVTE
-552 RGQHSALLAHQAGTR
+552 RGKHHSLLEHQGWYA
-567 DVRVSETRAG
+567 EMFQYQKLEQA
-577 DGGIMNEPDQHV
+577 MEE

>member
-7 LRWYFQQKWRHYVG
+7 LRWYFRQKWKHYVG

-41 IIVDGVVDNTLDTNT
+41 VIVDGVVDNTLETNT
-56 LILWLS
+56 LIMWLL
-62 GLTVLIF
+62 GLIVLLF

-86 WELGTILRNRLYR
+86 WGLGTILRNRLYR

-131 AGEGGVLTAADSLIT
+131 AGEGVLTAADSVIT

-171 FLAIIIFFI
+171 FLAVIIFFI

-192 EAFSTMSDMTQE
+192 EAFSSMSDMTQE

-226 EVVDDTG
+226 DVVDDTG
-233 EKNIAVARVDAR
+233 AKNIAVARVDAR

-316 FDEKPEI
+316 FDEQPEI
-323 ISGNKPIENKP
+323 IGGTQPLDNKP
-334 LPLKIDIDDFHWS
+334 LPLHIKIDAFHWS
-347 SDLPPALTEVNI
+347 KELPPALAAVDVT
-359 ELEPGK
+359 LEPGK
-365 MLGVAGPVGSGK
+365 MLGIAGPVGSGK

-391 NGSIKFGDV
+391 NGTIQFGDV
-400 EIKDALLPQWRN
+400 KIKDAILPQWRN

-424 SKSIFENIALGNPN
+424 SKSIFDNIALGNPQ
-438 AEKEEVYRA
+438 ATKEQVYQA
-447 AKLACIHDDI
+447 AKFACIHDDI
-457 EKFPEGYQTE
+457 KKFPDGYQTE

-544 LNHGHITE
+544 LNHGHVTE
-552 RGQHSALLAHQAGTR
+552 RGKHHSLLEHQGWYA
-567 DVRVSETRAG
+567 EMFQYQKLEQA
-577 DGGIMNEPDQHV
+577 MEE

>member
-131 AGEGGVLTAADSLIT
+131 AGEGVLTAADSLIT

-323 ISGNKPIENKP
+323 VSGETSLGTQP
-334 LPLKIDIDDFHWS
+334 LPLQIKIDEFHWS
-347 SDLPPALTEVNI
+347 KDLPPALTDVHI
-359 ELEPGK
+359 TLEPGK
-365 MLGVAGPVGSGK
+365 MLGIAGPVGSGK
-377 STLLTLLLRQHDLE
+377 STLLTLLLRQHDMD
-391 NGSIKFGDV
+391 NGTIQFGDIK
-400 EIKDALLPQWRN
+400 IKDAVLPEWRD

-424 SKSIFENIALGNPN
+424 SKSIFDNIALGNPS
-438 AEKEEVYRA
+438 ASKEDVYRA

-510 HQILKNLETHY
+510 HQILKNLETYY
-521 RDQALIVIAHRL
+521 REQSLIVIAHRL
-533 TALEAADEIIV
+533 TALEAAEEIVV
-544 LNHGHITE
+544 LNHGHIAE
-552 RGQHSALLAHQAGTR
+552 RGQHGALLERQGWYAEMYQYQKLEQAME
-567 DVRVSETRAG
+567 D
-577 DGGIMNEPDQHV
+577 